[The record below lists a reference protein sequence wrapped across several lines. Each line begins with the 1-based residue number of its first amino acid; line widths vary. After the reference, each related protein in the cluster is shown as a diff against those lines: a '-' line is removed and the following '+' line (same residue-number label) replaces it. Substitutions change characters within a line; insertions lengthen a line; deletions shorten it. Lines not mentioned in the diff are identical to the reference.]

1 VFSSVSLSRL
11 DFLKVTPG
19 AYYPRL
25 GVIVGEGAEWV
36 QGTLMAFQVQRFPS
50 QTLPFF
56 DQSLFACLFVCFL
69 IGSILT
75 FPIFFPLSETES
87 GQKSSNMRNK

>member
-1 VFSSVSLSRL
+1 MFSSVSLSRL

-69 IGSILT
+69 IL
-75 FPIFFPLSETES
+75 
-87 GQKSSNMRNK
+87 KVVRNPVTCVINNLLLNC